1 MICVTND
8 DKKLYG
14 SLYKLIQEAKIMAKI
29 VRVGV
34 TFPPDLLKDF
44 DEAIGKMRYD
54 NRSKAIQDSVRNF
67 VSEYKWLREQ
77 KGVKVGVLVMVY
89 DYEARGLETVLTGIQ
104 HRYSRIISSSM
115 HIHLSE
121 RDCLETIA
129 LRGEAEQIRNLAEEL
144 SKKKGVKQT
153 RLIIV
158 SQ

>member
-1 MICVTND
+1 
-8 DKKLYG
+8 
-14 SLYKLIQEAKIMAKI
+14 MARI

-34 TFPPDLLKDF
+34 TFPPDLLKEF
-44 DEAIGKMRYD
+44 DETIGKMGYD

-67 VSEYKWLREQ
+67 VSEYKWLKEQ

-89 DYEARGLETVLTGIQ
+89 DHEARGLETALTDIQ
-104 HRYSRIISSSM
+104 HRYGDIISSSM

-121 RDCLETIA
+121 TDCLETIA
-129 LRGEAEQIRNLAEEL
+129 LRGEAEKIRKLAEEL

-153 RLIIV
+153 RLTIV

>member
-1 MICVTND
+1 M
-8 DKKLYG
+8 G
-14 SLYKLIQEAKIMAKI
+14 KI

-44 DEAIGKMRYD
+44 DETIGKMRYD

-67 VSEYKWLREQ
+67 VTEYKWLGEQ

-89 DYEARGLETVLTGIQ
+89 DHEARGLEADLTDIQ
-104 HRYSRIISSSM
+104 HEYSDIISSSM

-129 LRGEAEQIRNLAEEL
+129 LRGDAERIRKLAEEL
-144 SKKKGVKQT
+144 GKKKGVKQT
-153 RLIIV
+153 RLTIV

>member
-1 MICVTND
+1 MTR
-8 DKKLYG
+8 
-14 SLYKLIQEAKIMAKI
+14 I

-34 TFPPDLLKDF
+34 TFPPDLLKEF
-44 DEAIGKMRYD
+44 DEIIGRMGYD
-54 NRSKAIQDSVRNF
+54 NRSKAIQNSVRNF

-89 DYEARGLETVLTGIQ
+89 HHEVRGLETALTDTQ
-104 HRYSRIISSSM
+104 HKYSNIISSSM

-129 LRGEAEQIRNLAEEL
+129 LRGEAEQIRNLAEEIG
-144 SKKKGVKQT
+144 KKKGVKQT
-153 RLIIV
+153 RLTIV

>member
-1 MICVTND
+1 MT
-8 DKKLYG
+8 
-14 SLYKLIQEAKIMAKI
+14 KI

-34 TFPPDLLKDF
+34 TFPPDLLREF
-44 DEAIGKMRYD
+44 DETIGKMGYD

-77 KGVKVGVLVMVY
+77 KGTKVGVLIMVY
-89 DYEARGLETVLTGIQ
+89 DHETRGLETVLTDIQ
-104 HRYSRIISSSM
+104 HEYSAIISSSM

-144 SKKKGVKQT
+144 GKKKGVKQT
-153 RLIIV
+153 RLTIV

>member
-1 MICVTND
+1 MT
-8 DKKLYG
+8 
-14 SLYKLIQEAKIMAKI
+14 KI

-34 TFPPDLLKDF
+34 TFPPDLLREF
-44 DEAIGKMRYD
+44 DETIGKMGHS

-77 KGVKVGVLVMVY
+77 KGTKVGVLVMVY
-89 DYEARGLETVLTGIQ
+89 DHEARGLETVLTDTQ
-104 HRYSRIISSSM
+104 HKFSAIISSSM

-144 SKKKGVKQT
+144 GKKKGVKQT
-153 RLIIV
+153 RLTIV